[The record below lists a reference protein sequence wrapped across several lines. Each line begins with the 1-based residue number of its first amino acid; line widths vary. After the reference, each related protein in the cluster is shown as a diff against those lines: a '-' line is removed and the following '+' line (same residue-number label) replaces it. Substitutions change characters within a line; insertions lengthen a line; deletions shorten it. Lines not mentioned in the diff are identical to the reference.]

1 MFNNVN
7 KIHFI
12 GIGGYG
18 MSALAKVFLQNG
30 YEITGS
36 DITPSSLISSLENM
50 GAKINLFHS
59 KDNVD
64 NTDLVVYSTAI
75 YADNEEIKAAKEKN
89 IPLWHRSEL
98 LAHLFNEKDGIGVAG
113 AHGKTT
119 TTSMISLILAESG
132 LDPTALIGGEL
143 SNFGGNARTG
153 GGDKIVAEACESDH
167 SFLRYNSYIAVITN
181 IEADHLEYYDGDF
194 EKLLKTYEEFLANLK
209 PGGVAV
215 VSADCDH
222 IKRVIQGVDKKL
234 ITFGKSDDADY
245 VIDDIKLFKGGSK
258 FVLKENGKANELG
271 TIELGT
277 IEMQV
282 PGEHN
287 IQNSAAAAVVAL
299 QLGIDFDKIKKA
311 LSKFKGAKRRFTI
324 VGKVND
330 TVIVDDYAHHPTE
343 IEATL
348 KTAKNECEGN
358 VIAVF
363 QPHRY
368 SRTKFLMEEF
378 AESFGYADKIIL
390 NKVYPAGEEPIEG
403 VSSDILADKIIKSE
417 SLSTKEVLV
426 MDDKDDIVKYLE
438 DTVKPGDYVI
448 TMGAGD
454 IYKAAEDLK
463 EKLELDSSNKAKSNG

>member
-1 MFNNVN
+1 MLNNVN

-36 DITPSSLISSLENM
+36 DITPSSLISTLENM

-75 YADNEEIKAAKEKN
+75 SADNEEIKAAKEKN

-119 TTSMISLILAESG
+119 TTSMISLVLAECD

-153 GGDKIVAEACESDH
+153 KGDQIVAEACESDH
-167 SFLRYNSYIAVITN
+167 SFLRYKSYIAVITN
-181 IEADHLEYYDGDF
+181 VEADHLEYYDGDF
-194 EKLLKTYEEFLANLK
+194 EKLLKTYKEFLANLK
-209 PGGVAV
+209 PGGIAV

-222 IKRVIQGVDKKL
+222 IKRVIKDVDNKL
-234 ITFGKSDDADY
+234 ITFGKSEDADY
-245 VIDDIKLFKGGSK
+245 VIDDIKLFKGGSN
-258 FVLKENGKANELG
+258 FVLKEKEK
-271 TIELGT
+271 ELGT

-287 IQNSAAAAVVAL
+287 VQNAAAAAVVAL
-299 QLGIDFDKIKKA
+299 VLGIDFDKIKKN
-311 LSKFKGAKRRFTI
+311 LFKFKGAKRRFTI

-343 IEATL
+343 IDATL
-348 KTAKNECEGN
+348 KTAKNECKGN

-368 SRTKFLMEEF
+368 SRTKFLMEDF
-378 AESFGYADKIIL
+378 ATSFGYADKVIL

-403 VSSDILADKIIKSE
+403 VSSGILADKIIE
-417 SLSTKEVLV
+417 SKNFSTKEVLV
-426 MDDKDDIVKYLE
+426 MDDKDDIISYLE

-454 IYKAAEDLK
+454 IYKAAEGLK
-463 EKLELDSSNKAKSNG
+463 EKLELDSSTKAKSNR